1 MTSDRLFPW
10 QQQAIISHSQRLLHS
25 FQHWTGRSLFEVNGS
40 PVEIAQALFEAPFVL
55 VSHGTEPD
63 PIFNYGNRKALELWE
78 FSWEDFTQMPS
89 RKCVEPVTQEE
100 RDRLLAAA
108 ASKGYIDNY
117 TGIRIS
123 STGKRFQIEDVI
135 LWNVLDEQ
143 DRYCGQAAVFSKWE
157 SIV

>member
-1 MTSDRLFPW
+1 M
-10 QQQAIISHSQRLLHS
+10 
-25 FQHWTGRSLFEVNGS
+25 GRSLLDVNGS
-40 PVEIAQALFEAPFVL
+40 SVEIAQALFEAPFVL
-55 VSHGTEPD
+55 VSHGIQPD
-63 PIFNYGNRKALELWE
+63 PIFNYGNRRGLELWE

-89 RKCVEPVTQEE
+89 RKCVEPVTQQE

-117 TGIRIS
+117 AGIRIS

-143 DRYCGQAAVFSKWE
+143 NQRCGQAAVFSSYYSCK
-157 SIV
+157 

>member
-1 MTSDRLFPW
+1 
-10 QQQAIISHSQRLLHS
+10 
-25 FQHWTGRSLFEVNGS
+25 
-40 PVEIAQALFEAPFVL
+40 
-55 VSHGTEPD
+55 
-63 PIFNYGNRKALELWE
+63 LELWE

-108 ASKGYIDNY
+108 ATKGYIDNY
-117 TGIRIS
+117 SGVRIS

-143 DRYCGQAAVFSKWE
+143 NQRCGQAAVFSKYY
-157 SIV
+157 S

>member
-1 MTSDRLFPW
+1 MTSDSLFPW
-10 QQQAIISHSQRLLHS
+10 QQQAIISNSQRLLQS

-63 PIFNYGNRKALELWE
+63 PIFNYGNRRALELWE

-108 ASKGYIDNY
+108 ATKGYIDNY

-123 STGKRFQIEDVI
+123 SSGKRFQIQDVI

-143 DRYCGQAAVFSKWE
+143 NRRCGQAAVFSKYY
-157 SIV
+157 SCK

>member
-1 MTSDRLFPW
+1 MTSDHLFPW

-63 PIFNYGNRKALELWE
+63 PIFNYGNRRALELWE

-108 ASKGYIDNY
+108 ATKGYIDHY
-117 TGIRIS
+117 SGVRIS

-143 DRYCGQAAVFSKWE
+143 NQRCGQAAVFSKYY
-157 SIV
+157 SCR